1 MSSLVA
7 QWVKALVTAL
17 AWFATVALVLF
28 LAQDFHMPWAW
39 PKLQQQQQQKINLK
53 RLVGEAHCP
62 EVH

>member
-7 QWVKALVTAL
+7 QWVKAFVTAL
-17 AWFATVALVLF
+17 AWFATVALVLS

-39 PKLQQQQQQKINLK
+39 PKQQQQQQQKINLN